1 MPDFLSRRLLAS
13 CLLLGMLAACAD
25 LSGGAAHKTSV
36 FSLPALTN
44 SQSDTLLQ
52 YVDSVRK
59 LSSAEQARELDKARL
74 GYAQNSSDFNRIK
87 LAWVL
92 ALPGTPF
99 RDTSAALS
107 LFNELPKDAKAG
119 SAGLHAL
126 AGLLQNEL
134 AERQRIAAASDEWA
148 QKYKDEQKRADALQF
163 QIDGIKRMEKNL
175 MQRNKR

>member
-1 MPDFLSRRLLAS
+1 MFEFLSRRLVAS
-13 CLLLGMLAACAD
+13 FLLLGMLAACAD
-25 LSGGAAHKTSV
+25 LSGGATHKTSG
-36 FSLPALTN
+36 FSLPAPTN
-44 SQSDTLLQ
+44 TQSDTLLQ

-99 RDTSAALS
+99 RDTSAALN
-107 LFNELPKDAKAG
+107 LLNELPKAG